1 MSVLTFDFETAS
13 GVARERFAHLP
24 IRVVNILVRK
34 GQRSWPQIAATADED
49 LLSLTFLGP
58 TALAQI
64 RTEQRRQLR

>member
-1 MSVLTFDFETAS
+1 MLTYDYETAS

-34 GQRSWPQIAATADED
+34 GQRSWAQIAAASDED
-49 LLSLTFLGP
+49 LLSLDKLGR

-64 RTEQRRQLR
+64 RTEQRRQRR